1 MIELLEIITAWAEE
15 LDIPTIRDFGWLGKG
30 N

>member
-1 MIELLEIITAWAEE
+1 MMELLEIIIGWAEE
-15 LDIPTIRDFGWLGKG
+15 LDIPTIRDFGWLWKG